1 MFIDS
6 HAHLD
11 FSSYEDSEI
20 EAVVQRAHEAGV
32 EAIIHIG
39 SGEGTQSM
47 QQTPVLLD
55 RLANASVE
63 IYGAIGVHPHDA
75 KLVTEEVIDQAREL
89 ARHPRIKAIGEI
101 GLDFHYNHSPREAQ
115 EAALR
120 QFIRLAKELK
130 KPILIHDRDSHEEL
144 LQILKEENAREVG
157 GVFHCFSG
165 DYEFGKRVIEENFL
179 VSFTGIVTFKKAEV
193 TQEAAKNLPLE
204 KMMIETDSP
213 FLTPVPFR
221 GKRNEPAYVKY
232 VAEKIAE
239 LKGLSVEDVARVT
252 SLNAHRLFGFSQ
264 QQAPVSIAYRIRNSL
279 YLNITN
285 RCTLACV
292 FCPKFVD
299 WEVKGHYLRLPKEPD
314 FAEVKAALGSFADV
328 DEVVFCGYGEPTQ
341 RLDLLKEVAAYVHEK
356 GKKVRLDTDGLGNL
370 IHERNIVPELVGLV
384 DAMNIS
390 LNAPDAKTYAKVCP
404 NRFGEAAYPEVK
416 KFISAAKGHIP
427 WVQASV
433 VGMPG
438 VDVEASRKIAEE
450 ELGVRFRHREYNNVG

>member
-11 FSSYEDSEI
+11 FSSYQDEEI
-20 EAVVQRAHEAGV
+20 EGVVARAHEAGLS
-32 EAIIHIG
+32 AIIHIG
-39 SGEGTQSM
+39 SGEGLESM
-47 QQTPVLLD
+47 RKTPALLD
-55 RLANASVE
+55 RLSNSPVE

-75 KLVTEEVIDQAREL
+75 KLVDDQVIAEAREL

-101 GLDFHYNHSPREAQ
+101 GLDFHYNHSPKKEQ
-115 EAALR
+115 ISALR

-130 KPILIHDRDSHEEL
+130 KPIIIHDRDSHEEL
-144 LQILKEENAREVG
+144 LQILKEEKASEVG

-165 DYEFGKRVIEENFL
+165 DHEFGKRVIDENFL
-179 VSFTGIVTFKKAEV
+179 VSFTGIVTFKKAEQ
-193 TQEAAKNLPLE
+193 TQEAAKKLPLE

-213 FLTPVPFR
+213 YLTPVPYR
-221 GKRNEPAYVKY
+221 GKRNEPAYVKH

-239 LKGLSVEDVARVT
+239 LKGFAVEDVARVT
-252 SLNAHRLFGFSQ
+252 TLNAHRLFGFSEQ
-264 QQAPVSIAYRIRNSL
+264 RAPVSIAYQIRNSL

-299 WEVKGHYLRLPKEPD
+299 WEVKGHYLRLPKEP
-314 FAEVKAALGSFADV
+314 SFAQVKEELGDFDQI

-341 RLDLLKEVAAYVHEK
+341 RLDLLKEIAAYVHSK
-356 GKKVRLDTDGLGNL
+356 NKKVRLDTDGLGNL
-370 IHERNIVPELVGLV
+370 IHERNILPELAGLV
-384 DAMNIS
+384 DAVNVS
-390 LNAPDAKTYAKVCP
+390 LNASDAKTYAKICP

-416 KFISAAKGHIP
+416 KFILAAKDHIP